1 MNSSP
6 NSSPESP
13 PNATVTRL
21 EGLDYLAHVAVALLF
36 ILAAAVVL
44 LYCVGLLVLQL
55 GHLFTGFRAAVGAP
69 QSSNTFLHLS
79 LELLSGLLFAVI
91 LLELL
96 RTILTYLVAHSIEA
110 TLKEFLLVGIIS
122 LVRKILLV
130 GAQAS
135 LSPEAQNTF
144 VSEAWGTLLS
154 VVAVLLL
161 IGGLILLRRYYER
174 A

>member
-1 MNSSP
+1 MTQDEPTPQTTLKAVAS
-6 NSSPESP
+6 
-13 PNATVTRL
+13 L
-21 EGLDYLAHVAVALLF
+21 EGLDNLAHIGVAVLF
-36 ILAAAVVL
+36 ILAAASVL
-44 LYCVGLLVLQL
+44 LYSFGLFLLQVVHIAN
-55 GHLFTGFRAAVGAP
+55 GIHAAGTGAP
-69 QSSNTFLHLS
+69 HENSFLQIS

-96 RTILTYLVAHSIEA
+96 RTILTYLIARSIEA

-135 LSPEAQNTF
+135 LSSEGQHAFLQEAL
-144 VSEAWGTLLS
+144 GTLVS
-154 VVAVLLL
+154 VLAVLLL
-161 IGGLILLRRYYER
+161 IGGLILLKRFYER